1 MKIRHV
7 SFGISTNLPAKF
19 GILFVTASVNKIR
32 SAVIGG
38 MEAKKSVQEPGVPLD
53 RLISFAT
60 RRERYFTFFSSP
72 LLTSTHLVGMI
83 FSFVGRSI
91 ISHTCI
97 WFITLISSDR
107 ASSTFSVKSGFPE
120 ILSQYWGASAS
131 IPKPSSHTGRTVVVS
146 VCNAPR
152 KPLRWAGS
160 KFVTSVS
167 ISSSSSALLF
177 VPRASSETSGTN
189 RGSSGASSARR
200 LTPDPLALIEGL
212 ISGASI
218 LCFFSGSDLKSSSF
232 FLAISILF
240 LPYSVSCSLCTI
252 LVRQSSS
259 WGIPCRSRPW
269 RMNAQALHPAE
280 YPNRSKSSC
289 RRYTRLK
296 CAL

>member
-7 SFGISTNLPAKF
+7 SFGISTNLPSKF

-38 MEAKKSVQEPGVPLD
+38 MDAKKSVQEPGVPLD

-107 ASSTFSVKSGFPE
+107 ASSTFSVESGFPE

-131 IPKPSSHTGRTVVVS
+131 TPRLSSHTGRTVVVS
-146 VCNAPR
+146 VCTQLISTSLCATCFLRNFWNQSR
-152 KPLRWAGS
+152 IVGRIFCSTFDSGSTGTNWRSDFGCFNPL
-160 KFVTSVS
+160 
-167 ISSSSSALLF
+167 LLF
-177 VPRASSETSGTN
+177 WLGFEVFFLLSCYLNSLPA
-189 RGSSGASSARR
+189 
-200 LTPDPLALIEGL
+200 
-212 ISGASI
+212 I
-218 LCFFSGSDLKSSSF
+218 LCLLQPLHNSCTTIFIMRNTL
-232 FLAISILF
+232 SI
-240 LPYSVSCSLCTI
+240 
-252 LVRQSSS
+252 
-259 WGIPCRSRPW
+259 
-269 RMNAQALHPAE
+269 
-280 YPNRSKSSC
+280 
-289 RRYTRLK
+289 
-296 CAL
+296 